1 MKRLVGAIA
10 AGLMAGALAACGG
23 GQAPSAARHGPGLN
37 PASTA
42 PPEQTG
48 PATTRKE
55 EGR

>member
-10 AGLMAGALAACGG
+10 AGLLAGVLAACGG
-23 GQAPSAARHGPGLN
+23 GQTPSAARHSPSLN

-42 PPEQTG
+42 PPEETG

-55 EGR
+55 QGR

>member
-10 AGLMAGALAACGG
+10 AGLLAGALAACGG
-23 GQAPSAARHGPGLN
+23 GQAPSAARHSPGLN

-48 PATTRKE
+48 PATTRREQGK
-55 EGR
+55 